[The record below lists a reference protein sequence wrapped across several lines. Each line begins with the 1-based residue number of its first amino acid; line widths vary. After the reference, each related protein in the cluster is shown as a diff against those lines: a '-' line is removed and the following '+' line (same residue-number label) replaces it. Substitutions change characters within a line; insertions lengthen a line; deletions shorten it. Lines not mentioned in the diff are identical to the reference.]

1 MAPTVLRTKA
11 LRPSHRLALGDLAQQ
26 LSNWEA
32 ETNFYHRLLTWSL
45 LGCKET
51 DRPSIEAFLAQV
63 NRLRSADL
71 PTLKTQLGFMQ
82 AALEPAS
89 EPVRPDTFALR
100 ARFNHVEQKLQAL
113 KLHIFEGFPRFGRVE
128 IW

>member
-11 LRPSHRLALGDLAQQ
+11 LRPSHRLALGDLTKQ

-45 LGCKET
+45 LGCNEA
-51 DRPSIEAFLAQV
+51 DRPAIEAFLVQV
-63 NRLRSADL
+63 NRLRSTDL
-71 PTLKTQLGFMQ
+71 PTLKTQLAFAQ
-82 AALEPAS
+82 TALEPTLNRA
-89 EPVRPDTFALR
+89 RPETLALR
-100 ARFNHVEQKLQAL
+100 ARFNQFDHELQDL
-113 KLHIFEGFPRFGRVE
+113 KLRIFANLSHFSRVE